1 MKGIMWRAESGLY
14 PFAQG
19 GAEQNAAVIPA
30 PLVERHRLNAGPSQ
44 LLGNPQS
51 MQNARRVRTN
61 IDSCAD
67 FAERL
72 RLLID
77 LHFKSSAQQRRR
89 RGEAADPASYDRH
102 LSLRTLDHRAYLKDG
117 QATKCR
123 CQRSGGRI

>member
-19 GAEQNAAVIPA
+19 GAEQNAPVIPA
-30 PLVERHRLNAGPSQ
+30 PLVEGHRLNADPSQ

-51 MQNARRVRTN
+51 MQNPRRVSTN
-61 IDSCAD
+61 IDSCDD

-72 RLLID
+72 RLLIVF
-77 LHFKSSAQQRRR
+77 HFQSSAGRRR
-89 RGEAADPASYDRH
+89 SRGEAADPAFYDRH

-123 CQRSGGRI
+123 CQRSGGRT